1 MGYVGVFRK
10 GELFFF
16 CVFSIVDDY
25 LLWYA
30 SKKATMILE
39 RR

>member
-16 CVFSIVDDY
+16 VFLAPLTIICY
-25 LLWYA
+25 GTLL
-30 SKKATMILE
+30 
-39 RR
+39 RRPP